1 MQSVNELSENCESL
15 EEIETEAKHLN
26 QFLPH
31 LDIMLSITHDYDDI
45 MNMKATL
52 LDLFVNDLNYQSIN
66 LLVVALSSNKQLSH
80 LQNFIQPINHWV
92 SVIKSREQV
101 LAV

>member
-1 MQSVNELSENCESL
+1 MQSVNQLSENCESL

-31 LDIMLSITHDYDDI
+31 LDI